1 MATEYQKKI
10 EEELE
15 LIKKVLQKFPKGA
28 SAEEIIESSDLDI
41 GLRTLQRRLKTLI
54 EQIPDKSIRI

>member
-1 MATEYQKKI
+1 MATKYQKKI
-10 EEELE
+10 EEEPE

-28 SAEEIIESSDLDI
+28 SAEEIIEALDLDI